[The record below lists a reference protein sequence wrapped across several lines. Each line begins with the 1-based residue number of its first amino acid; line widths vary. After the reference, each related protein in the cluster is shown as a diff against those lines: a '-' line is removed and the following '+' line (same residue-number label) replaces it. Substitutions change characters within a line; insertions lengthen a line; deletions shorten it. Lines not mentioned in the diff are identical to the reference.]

1 MNVTNCTNT
10 DNMADVFKQ
19 SLIFTIPIAI
29 TVIGLVILVLGFLF
43 FQSKKK
49 MLFHT

>member
-19 SLIFTIPIAI
+19 SLVFTIPIAI
-29 TVIGLVILVLGFLF
+29 IVIALVILVLGYLF
-43 FQSKKK
+43 FQSKRKI
-49 MLFHT
+49 LEI